1 MTYILPS
8 NKTNFGKNLLSNDTN
23 GYCPTKTAYFFKE
36 VWLIYNITLVS
47 ALQHSDLKF
56 HRLYYIQHYYKILAI
71 FPVLYNI
78 PL

>member
-1 MTYILPS
+1 M
-8 NKTNFGKNLLSNDTN
+8 
-23 GYCPTKTAYFFKE
+23 
-36 VWLIYNITLVS
+36 IYNITLVS